1 MKFISYLILIF
12 FLNFSIYAKGI
23 ECLFEEVYTS
33 GEIQQGLLLI
43 DNDKLR
49 YEYFDKNLFTIL
61 VVNNKLFLIDN
72 TNRTQVQLIE
82 DQNSPVPQLLNIYK
96 DFPNIKNSYL
106 LNGNKFLIE
115 KNNNNFVKRIGI
127 NTPKL
132 NLSIYFNQ
140 CKTSNLS
147 NNLFNFNPFVEYD

>member
-1 MKFISYLILIF
+1 MKFFSYLIILF
-12 FLNFSIYAKGI
+12 FINFSIYAKGI

-33 GEIQQGLLLI
+33 GEIHQGLLLL
-43 DNDKLR
+43 DKDKLR

-72 TNRTQVQLIE
+72 SNRTQVQLIE
-82 DQNSPVPQLLNIYK
+82 DQNNPVPQLLSIYK
-96 DFPNIKNSYL
+96 DFPDIKNSYL

-140 CKTSNLS
+140 CTMINLNS
-147 NNLFNFNPFVEYD
+147 NLFNFNPFIEYD